1 MNAEKSNNFNSRLD
15 YKASGEIYQKNIN
28 FIKCAPNNRC
38 GDIPQSPTDDPVVML
53 LEHVIPVNRI
63 IYL

>member
-1 MNAEKSNNFNSRLD
+1 MQKNLTTLTADSTIKQVVKFI
-15 YKASGEIYQKNIN
+15 KKNIN
-28 FIKCAPNNRC
+28 FLKCAPNNRC
-38 GDIPQSPTDDPVVML
+38 GHVPQSPTDDPVVML